1 MTKIVQIAPVRSGH
15 PEDSYTVVYALDDSG
30 VIWKRDIDYSKH
42 QQMSWK
48 EVEGPKL
55 HRRSTELKYKVATE

>member
-30 VIWKRDIDYSKH
+30 VIWKH